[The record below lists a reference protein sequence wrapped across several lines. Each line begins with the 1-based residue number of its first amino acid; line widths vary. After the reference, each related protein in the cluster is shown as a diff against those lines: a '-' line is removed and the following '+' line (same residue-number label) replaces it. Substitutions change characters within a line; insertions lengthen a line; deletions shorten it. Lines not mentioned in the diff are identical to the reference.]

1 MDSRPSGSRSPPRTA
16 RGSTPS
22 VAFLTAS
29 STYTL
34 IHQAAPE
41 HVPHSGAPPPQ
52 LDSHSPAPQH
62 IPHSPAHPP
71 PQQFP
76 RSPASSQPLRGQPP
90 SSTAS
95 PRPCCPPGGQ
105 SPVSK
110 AHLWGHLCSHWA
122 GLVSVVTVS
131 CLSDFCLLSFQ
142 RNRSFTWSQTGSRC
156 RFPSL
161 TCNTSV
167 TLTPSPGW
175 LWENLVPHQQG
186 SKGVCC
192 AGRPRGSRPLGA
204 RKHPRCEPSLSPYF
218 KDPEVG

>member
-1 MDSRPSGSRSPPRTA
+1 MDSRPSGSRSPPRTV

-22 VAFLTAS
+22 VAFLAAS

-34 IHQAAPE
+34 IHQAAPSTFLA
-41 HVPHSGAPPPQ
+41 HLPTPT
-52 LDSHSPAPQH
+52 PAR
-62 IPHSPAHPP
+62 SSLTC
-71 PQQFP
+71 QQ
-76 RSPASSQPLRGQPP
+76 SPLRGQPP

-131 CLSDFCLLSFQ
+131 CLSDFCLPSFQ
-142 RNRSFTWSQTGSRC
+142 RNRTFTWSQTGSRC

-175 LWENLVPHQQG
+175 LWENPVPRQQG